1 MPTKSTH
8 RFDYESAP
16 MPLGV
21 MPKDYPD
28 GFAVETHRHERG
40 QLIYA
45 TAGLMKISTDDAL
58 WLLPPQHALWMP
70 AGRDHDMRAIGRV
83 SLRSLY
89 VRPDALPPGFP
100 AQPRVIRVSPFLRE
114 LLLRAAAL
122 PIGYAEDS
130 HDAHIL
136 GVLLGEI
143 ALACQAIDFRLA
155 PARDRRLARVCD
167 ALIADPARDDSL
179 EDWARFAGTSGR
191 TLARLFGREFGITFR
206 AWRQQVRIMLAL
218 PRLAAGEPV
227 TAVAADL
234 GYATPGAF
242 TQVFRR
248 LMGAAPSRYVED

>member
-1 MPTKSTH
+1 MPVKSTH
-8 RFDYESAP
+8 RVDYETSA

-28 GFAVETHRHERG
+28 GCAVETHRHERG

-45 TAGLMKISTDDAL
+45 SAGLMKISADGAL

-70 AGRDHDMRAIGRV
+70 AGRDHDMQAIGPV

-100 AQPRVIRVSPFLRE
+100 DQPKVIRVSPFLRE

-122 PIGYAEDS
+122 PIGYAGDS

-143 ALACQAIDFRLA
+143 ALACAAIDFRLA
-155 PARDRRLARVCD
+155 AARDRRLARVCD

-179 EDWARFAGTSGR
+179 EDWAAFAGTSGR
-191 TLARLFGREFGITFR
+191 TLARLFNKEFGVSFV

-218 PRLAAGEPV
+218 PRLATGTPV
-227 TAVAADL
+227 TTVATDL

-248 LMGAAPSRYVED
+248 LMGAAPSSYFEA